1 MISRRKKIIFISII
15 VILIL
20 AVVWFLYQK
29 SQQSKNVQSGTGNVS
44 SLFPFTGTNTTDFQ
58 KEPNSGLPQ
67 KDGSGNGN
75 GNGSNNGNGTGSG
88 NGNGNGIGGN
98 NGLGGNNSGN
108 ILNLNDLTV
117 GTGGFDLGI
126 PTGGGGSGSGGNGG
140 GGGSCNGTDCNGNGC
155 NTSECMFPNAGQ
167 ISLTANGSVYT
178 NLTSDG
184 GNVALVWI
192 VAQGQPVN
200 TTCTASSSKGDW
212 VGTKS
217 SSGGTDTLT
226 IPANT
231 GTTVLSRTYAINCT
245 NIGQASVTVN
255 IPPVSYTDFIP
266 GSSLT
271 FTVNRQQS
279 ADLPTTG
286 GSARFDWSVNLPRST
301 GIGRVYLPSD
311 YTAMGITCTAQSS
324 ASDLVGPERPVGGA
338 TIIEPANNTD
348 TTISKTYTINCTRIG
363 QVTVTVNIDSLLNG
377 DQIKGSSI
385 SITADGG
392 SYSNLSNDG
401 GVSKLAWKVTL
412 PASYNDIP
420 VIVCTAQSSAGDWVG
435 TKAKVGTDNVT
446 LPQNTGSDIIS
457 NTYTI
462 SCTHVGDAT
471 ATVNVGPLNKKMTGV
486 INGSVNLTV
495 DGSSSSLVDAA
506 GGTANL
512 AWTIDT
518 GGKSDISCAA
528 QSSAGD
534 WIGAKAATSGTEMI
548 TLPPNT
554 GTSTLIQTYTMNCD
568 TLGSATVVVNINIS
582 GDAFADRTPEFLF
595 TANGGT
601 NVTVAPGTPV
611 ELDWQTRNINGN
623 SCVAT
628 SDGSYAGWGT
638 EYILSSDALSAK
650 DQADL
655 ATYQG
660 QLTADQNQLA
670 LLTATSTGSQ
680 TLSLADIQG
689 QIATNQTLLSTTVSN
704 ISGTISNISTTNTT
718 LQTASSTVSN
728 ISTQLNQQKNI
739 LNLLNSHQND
749 IATQQALTGLVLNAT
764 DISSMGTDETNSD
777 ISIVSNTITTLQTQ
791 LNTASNTKN
800 TLAGQLTTQQS
811 TLSTLTGQKQQLQNQ
826 IANLQTQ
833 YNQAQTNA
841 QISQDLT
848 VAQQIKNLQYQI
860 QVLQGKIG
868 DINAKVGAMHLAVKS
883 RGKTVKKPFVDV
895 GPTSESYSEIAG
907 LENVVVTGTDGGKKI
922 SGGDGSGGGI
932 IGDVPITTNRT
943 YTLKCSGLNG
953 EVLNPQSVTITVDNS
968 QGNQTTQLSTD
979 PALTFLVNG
988 QTSADVNVGDSVKL
1002 TWEVANLPA
1011 NSCRA
1016 TSDGTY
1022 SGWGAS
1028 YQKVM
1033 HIRTANGTIID
1044 NTSGYTRKPGDFI
1057 FYTNDLL
1064 ADPGGSL
1071 KAPKSNV
1078 GTNPQTFTETIGADN
1093 SITATRTYTL
1103 TCGNIPPQTVT
1114 INVSNNPTL
1123 TLQVDG
1129 VSAENVPPGSTAV
1142 LTWTAQNI
1150 KGGSCRGTSNGNT
1163 DPASG
1168 GSFDGWGASY
1178 QATTTTLY
1186 TASGKFNQPPV
1197 SRLTLISV
1205 PGGTLKAPTTD
1216 VNSIS
1221 KIFTET
1227 IGQDGS
1233 ITTSERTYT
1242 ITCTGLDGSMLTQTI
1257 DINGPVTS
1265 GSSGS
1270 NGGDGTL
1277 GLASASDP
1285 CASDMDIN
1293 MAKINLQNFI
1303 TTYKSITGNDI
1314 NPSPEAFDSNGNPIE
1329 FDKQG
1334 NRINLT
1340 HDDSATDSIDSCVS
1354 DLDKATNDPTNPNSY
1369 KGPMG
1374 FIPYNQ
1380 DLFNVGSS
1388 SDMDALP
1395 AAVNRSNYLPY
1406 GRSPSFLPDWVWVDQ
1421 DSLLHPDHD
1430 GVKYSGA
1437 TWTWDDT
1444 TGIATACKNGGTPGA
1459 GPASCTYG
1467 DSNFVGYG
1475 IYVGDLVDL
1484 AHIAYDGDGGGGC
1497 PKGKACV
1504 YTRYDFPNK
1513 GYDGNGSQAFPAY
1526 GDGRANH
1533 DKIGAPEIYTGSD
1546 GNQTQI
1552 GLGFC
1557 FGVGAFDRG
1566 SGGYPLIN
1574 GNGPSYPAPS
1584 YPVWNQANN
1593 AGVTGD
1599 VKYGEIAIYEGDCD
1613 KDKGGQL
1620 QVFYTNDDLGLWGAG
1635 IGVQIEKNAGFY

>member
-1 MISRRKKIIFISII
+1 MISRRKKIIFISVI
-15 VILIL
+15 VILVL
-20 AVVWFLYQK
+20 AVIWFLYQK

-44 SLFPFTGTNTTDFQ
+44 SLFPFTGTNATDFQ

-67 KDGSGNGN
+67 KNNLGNGTGSNNGSGTGIGSGNGN
-75 GNGSNNGNGTGSG
+75 GGS
-88 NGNGNGIGGN
+88 

-126 PTGGGGSGSGGNGG
+126 PTGGGGNGSGNGGSGSGNGG
-140 GGGSCNGTDCNGNGC
+140 DNGC
-155 NTSECMFPNAGQ
+155 NTSECLYPNAGQ

-192 VAQGQPVN
+192 VAQGQPAN
-200 TTCTASSSKGDW
+200 TTCIVSSSKGDW
-212 VGTKS
+212 IGTKS
-217 SSGGTDTLT
+217 SSGGTDTLV

-231 GTTVLSRTYAINCT
+231 GTTVLSRTYAINCA

-266 GSSLT
+266 SSSLT

-279 ADLPTTG
+279 ADLPASG
-286 GSARFDWSVNLPRST
+286 GIARLDWSVNLPRTT
-301 GIGRVYLPSD
+301 GANKVYFPSD
-311 YTAMGITCTAQSS
+311 YAAMGITCTAQSS
-324 ASDLVGPERPVGGA
+324 ASDFVGSKLPMGGVSITEA
-338 TIIEPANNTD
+338 ANNGSNL
-348 TTISKTYTINCTRIG
+348 ISNTYTLNCTRIG

-377 DQIKGSSI
+377 DQVKGSSI
-385 SITADGG
+385 SITADGT
-392 SYSNLSNDG
+392 SYSNLSSDG

-412 PASYNDIP
+412 PASYNNILA
-420 VIVCTAQSSAGDWVG
+420 IVCTAQSSAGDWTG
-435 TKAKVGTDNVT
+435 TKAKIGTDNVT
-446 LPQNTGSDIIS
+446 LPQNAGSDVVS

-462 SCTHVGDAT
+462 SCTHVGEAT
-471 ATVNVGPLNKKMTGV
+471 ATVNVGPLNGKMRGI

-495 DGSSSSLVDAA
+495 GGSSSLLVDSA

-512 AWTIDT
+512 AWTVDT
-518 GGKSDISCAA
+518 SGKSGIACAA

-534 WIGAKAATSGTEMI
+534 WTGAKAATSGTEMI

-554 GTSTLIQTYTMNCD
+554 GTSTRIQTYTMNCD

-582 GDAFADRTPEFLF
+582 ADAFADRTPEFLF

-623 SCVAT
+623 SCIAT

-638 EYILSSDALSAK
+638 EYMLSADALSAK
-650 DQADL
+650 DQSDL

-670 LLTATSTGSQ
+670 LLTATSSGSQ

-689 QIATNQTLLSTTVSN
+689 QIAANQTLLSTTVGN
-704 ISGTISNISTTNTT
+704 ISGTISSISTTNTT
-718 LQTASSTVSN
+718 LQTASSTVAV

-739 LNLLNSHQND
+739 LQLLNSHQND
-749 IATQQALTGLVLNAT
+749 IAGHSALGGLVLDAT
-764 DISSMGTDETNSD
+764 DIGSLSAGETVSD
-777 ISIVSNTITTLQTQ
+777 ISVVTNTITTLQTQ
-791 LNTASNTKN
+791 LNTASATKD
-800 TLAGQLTTQQS
+800 TLSGQLTTQQATLN
-811 TLSTLTGQKQQLQNQ
+811 TLSAQKQTLQNQ
-826 IANLQTQ
+826 LANLQTQ
-833 YNQAQTNA
+833 YHQVQTNA

-860 QVLQGKIG
+860 QVLQGKIA
-868 DINAKVGAMHLAVKS
+868 DINAKVGAKHLAVKS
-883 RGKTVKKPFVDV
+883 RGKTVKQPFVDV
-895 GPTSESYSEIAG
+895 GPTSQSYSEIAG
-907 LENVVVTGTDGGKKI
+907 LENVVVTGVDGSKKI

-932 IGDVPITTNRT
+932 IGDVPITTNRV

-953 EVLNPQSVTITVDNS
+953 EIINPQSVTITVDGS

-1002 TWEVANLPA
+1002 TWQVANLPA

-1016 TSDGTY
+1016 TSDESY
-1022 SGWGAS
+1022 AGWGAS

-1044 NTSGYTRKPGDFI
+1044 NTRGYTRKSGDFV

-1064 ADPGGSL
+1064 ADSGGSL

-1103 TCGNIPPQTVT
+1103 TCGNIAPQTVT

-1163 DPASG
+1163 DPVSG

-1178 QATTTTLY
+1178 QKTSTSIFSSADTKSKQQPTERLVL
-1186 TASGKFNQPPV
+1186 TAV
-1197 SRLTLISV
+1197 S
-1205 PGGTLKAPTTD
+1205 GGTLKAPATD
-1216 VNSIS
+1216 VSSIS
-1221 KIFTET
+1221 KIFTEK

-1242 ITCTGLDGSMLTQTI
+1242 ITCTGLNGSTLTQTV
-1257 DINGPVTS
+1257 DINGPVT
-1265 GSSGS
+1265 SGS

-1303 TTYKSITGNDI
+1303 TTYKSLTGNDI
-1314 NPSPEAFDSNGNPIE
+1314 NPSPDAFDNQGNPIE
-1329 FDKQG
+1329 ST
-1334 NRINLT
+1334 IV

-1354 DLDKATNDPTNPNSY
+1354 DLTQAKNNPSPTSY
-1369 KGPMG
+1369 KGPMAV
-1374 FIPYNQ
+1374 IPYNP
-1380 DLFNVGSS
+1380 DFLP
-1388 SDMDALP
+1388 SDVLQNPTNYGFPGNLLRGDA
-1395 AAVNRSNYLPY
+1395 PY
-1406 GRSPSFLPDWVWVDQ
+1406 WRSPSFLPDWVWVDQ
-1421 DSLLHPDHD
+1421 ESVIHPEHD
-1430 GVKYSGA
+1430 GDKYRGA
-1437 TWTWDDT
+1437 KWNIDDT
-1444 TGIATACKNGGTPGA
+1444 TGIATACKGGLS
-1459 GPASCTYG
+1459 SCIQG
-1467 DSNFVGYG
+1467 DDNFVGYG
-1475 IYVGDLVDL
+1475 IYVGDMVDL
-1484 AHIAYDGDGGGGC
+1484 VHISYDGDGGDGC
-1497 PKGKACV
+1497 PKGKSCV
-1504 YTRYDFPNK
+1504 YSHVDGDNTSYDKKGSEAWTTNGIKQWFGDQYTDSNSKVQGGGTRDLGMCFQVLPATDTLWGK
-1513 GYDGNGSQAFPAY
+1513 G
-1526 GDGRANH
+1526 
-1533 DKIGAPEIYTGSD
+1533 T
-1546 GNQTQI
+1546 
-1552 GLGFC
+1552 
-1557 FGVGAFDRG
+1557 
-1566 SGGYPLIN
+1566 GGYPLVN
-1574 GNGPSYPAPS
+1574 ANDNSAGGNLDIGVALKSFTNDFKEW
-1584 YPVWNQANN
+1584 VQANN
-1593 AGVTGD
+1593 ASALNSSKLNYGV
-1599 VKYGEIAIYEGDCD
+1599 IRINEGNDTCNSPTII
-1613 KDKGGQL
+1613 
-1620 QVFYTNDDLGLWGAG
+1620 YTNDDLGVFGEG
-1635 IGVQIEKNAGFY
+1635 IGYKIEKNADFY